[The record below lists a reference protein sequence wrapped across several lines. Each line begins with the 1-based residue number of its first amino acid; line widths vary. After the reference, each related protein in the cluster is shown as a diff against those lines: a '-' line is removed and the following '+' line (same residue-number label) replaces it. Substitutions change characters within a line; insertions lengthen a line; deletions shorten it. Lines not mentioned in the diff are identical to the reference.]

1 MTTIAA
7 PPPERLTDDEYER
20 LSKMGAFGDR
30 RVELIGGKV
39 VELNATYTLHA
50 LTRDLIAQKLRS
62 ALHSVGSS
70 LSVIQELSVKFGG
83 GFFPTPDVLVWDMQ
97 RLDGPV
103 LGPEARLVVEISDE
117 TLADDLGE
125 KRAHYAAAGLPEY
138 WVVDVRGH
146 ALHQVAAP
154 RDGSYGVAIP
164 HSYGARIESLTLAG
178 VAVDTGDLP
187 RV

>member
-39 VELNATYTLHA
+39 VEMNATYTLHA
-50 LTRDLIAQKLRS
+50 LTRRDIARGLEVAIAAT
-62 ALHSVGSS
+62 ALKVE
-70 LSVIQELSVKFGG
+70 VIEALSVKFGD

-117 TLADDLGE
+117 TLADDLGA
-125 KRAHYAAAGLPEY
+125 KRAYYGAAGLPEY

-146 ALHQVAAP
+146 ALHQFAAP
-154 RDGSYGVAIP
+154 RDGSYGVAIR